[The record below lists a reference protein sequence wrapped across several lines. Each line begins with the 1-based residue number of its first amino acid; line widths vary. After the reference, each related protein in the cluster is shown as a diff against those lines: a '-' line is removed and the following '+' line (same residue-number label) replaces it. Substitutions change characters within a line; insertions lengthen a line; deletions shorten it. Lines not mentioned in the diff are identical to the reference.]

1 MSTLLRS
8 LAAGVVLAACALTG
22 TTQDKDKE
30 LVENPFYKFWSTS
43 GIGSSVSL
51 KETTK
56 LSGPAAGGET
66 GGTEVKLIEY
76 KLVERTAEKAVVEAV
91 VTEGET
97 FGYVQSAPTKH
108 IYPAKM
114 SKEVLDELL
123 KETGAKAED
132 ATLKVGDKDMKVK
145 LLTGTMKQGAD
156 DEVDFKIWLSEEVPG
171 QIVKR
176 SRITKNKGTVVAETT
191 IELVKFEK
199 K

>member
-8 LAAGVVLAACALTG
+8 LAAGVVLFACSLTVG
-22 TTQDKDKE
+22 AQDKDKE
-30 LVENPFYKFWSTS
+30 MVENPFYKFWSTS
-43 GIGSSVSL
+43 GIGSSVTL

-66 GGTEVKLIEY
+66 GGTEVKLIEH
-76 KLVERTAEKAVVEAV
+76 KLLERTAEKAVVETV
-91 VTEGET
+91 VTEGEI
-97 FGYVQSAPTKH
+97 FGFVQTAPTKH

-123 KETGAKAED
+123 KETGAKSQD
-132 ATLKVGDKDMKVK
+132 ATIKIGDKEMKVK
-145 LLTGTMKQGAD
+145 HLRGTMKQGAD
-156 DEVDFKIWLSEEVPG
+156 DEVEFQFWLSEEVPG

-176 SRITKNKGTVVAETT
+176 VRVTKNKGAVVETT
-191 IELVKFEK
+191 IEMVKFEK